1 MRTAGRLMVGIG
13 IAAAWSCCSD
23 VPAAH
28 AYTPIVPTL
37 QDRTVVLTGRSL
49 TIDEV
54 VAVARHGAQVAF
66 SAKAIQHAVD
76 GRGLMLEADAEGIT
90 VYGVNRGG
98 GALREVSSRQETEA
112 GRQPRSANAD
122 GAPPEIDDEALVR
135 ANMVIRANTIPAN
148 ASTPEFM
155 QALVLLLNRRV
166 TPVMYSRG
174 SLGEGDLFVNDA
186 VDLTLAG
193 RRDAYYRG
201 VRMPALEALR
211 RAGITPPH
219 VGLVE
224 TGGTNN
230 AYAIAQAAFMVADGR
245 DALAWADLILAMDLD
260 AMDSS
265 LTPLAMP
272 VQAARP
278 FAWVNWDA
286 ERVLDMLRGGYLFQ
300 ADARRILQDPESLR
314 ASYVRQ
320 GSAWQAWAA
329 LRDAVT
335 LQMNSSSANPIP
347 AVGAS
352 PSDSWELSTP
362 QMMKYYVKGGP
373 LSHGQHGFIFS
384 GANWDPFPM
393 ANAMETLSNALANMD
408 AAVAQRIERF
418 SDRTPTPFFTGIKP
432 ADVLT
437 PEQRRLSPSMSEP
450 YFLFLDIWGEIQVLG
465 QSVPA
470 QSNAADVGVADI
482 AAETRLKGEH
492 GRRLI
497 DLSMQLLGYDL
508 VDAAYWLDVR
518 RMQDPSRRFGA
529 GPTAAWEAFRRQQ
542 PWQQEPADRE
552 DLPFGIVAD
561 RFMRA
566 HPAATFT
573 PAGPPMPTTGP
584 T

>member
-1 MRTAGRLMVGIG
+1 MQSVKRRLVGIVL
-13 IAAAWSCCSD
+13 AAACCSA
-23 VPAAH
+23 VTAAR

-37 QDRTVVLTGRSL
+37 QGRTVVLTGRSL

-54 VAVARHGAQVAF
+54 MAVARGGAQVAF
-66 SAKAIQHAVD
+66 SPDAVQRAVD
-76 GRGLMLEADAEGIT
+76 GRGLMLEADAEGLT

-98 GALREVSSRQETEA
+98 GALREVASHQDTEA

-135 ANMVIRANTIPAN
+135 ASMVIRANTIPAN

-186 VDLTLAG
+186 ADLTLAG

-201 VRMPALEALR
+201 VRMPAAEALR
-211 RAGITPPH
+211 RAGIAPLH

-224 TGGTNN
+224 SGGTNN

-245 DALAWADLILAMDLD
+245 DALNWADLILAMDLD

-265 LTPLAMP
+265 VTPLAAP
-272 VQAARP
+272 VQARRP

-286 ERVLDMLRGGYLFQ
+286 ARLLDLLRGGYLFQ
-300 ADARRILQDPESLR
+300 PDPHRILQDPESLR

-320 GSAWQAWAA
+320 GSAWEAWAA

-373 LSHGQHGFIFS
+373 LSHGQHGFVFS
-384 GANWDPFPM
+384 GANWDPYPM
-393 ANAMETLSNALANMD
+393 ADEMEAFSNALANMD

-437 PEQRRLSPSMSEP
+437 PEQQRLSPSMSEP
-450 YFLFLDIWGEIQVLG
+450 YFLFLDLWGEIQVLG

-492 GRRLI
+492 GRRLV
-497 DLSMQLLGYDL
+497 DLTMQLLGYDL
-508 VDAAYWLDVR
+508 VNAAYWLDVR
-518 RMQDPSRRFGA
+518 RIQDPSRGFGA
-529 GPTAAWEAFRRQQ
+529 APTAAWTAFRKQQ
-542 PWQQEPADRE
+542 PWQQEPSQRE

-561 RFMRA
+561 RFMHA

-573 PAGPPMPTTGP
+573 PPGPPMPASGP